1 MLWAETVM
9 DTSRDHLHSA
19 REHAE
24 AAAGRMH
31 QAACDLVGSE
41 VREHLRS
48 AARHLLLAG
57 VAALDAKL
65 KPVAPAAE
73 VAPVPAV

>member
-1 MLWAETVM
+1 M

-31 QAACDLVGSE
+31 QALCDVMGSE
-41 VREHLRS
+41 LRDRLRS
-48 AARHLLLAG
+48 AAKHVLLAG

-65 KPVAPAAE
+65 KPTTPATD
-73 VAPVPAV
+73 VAPVPAT